1 MKQERERKGRARGTT
16 ARQGKGPWRVG
27 AAAVDAGAVAQV
39 RADWVCRGRSIC
51 SLGIKTTLP
60 PRMPRFYVC
69 IEKRTVLK
77 DEML

>member
-39 RADWVCRGRSIC
+39 REQIGCVGEGRFVHWA
-51 SLGIKTTLP
+51 LP